1 LDPFC
6 GDDIYFDEFSIN
18 KTTHVY
24 NNQLYKTQFPQEP
37 NFTPAPWFSHQDEI
51 YETPF
56 QNDRLLTSPPSG
68 ELRGINR
75 LEDSTDPFLFDTEFS
90 LEMEP
95 DGVLF
100 LEPSN
105 EKLLPD
111 GVLYLSDGREYVSAD
126 SHQPAPSLREENN
139 NYSNLSSA
147 DILSEAISNSPQSIP
162 EENPV
167 LQAPLEPANRFVDL
181 HSSEKDGCL
190 YDVLS
195 NYMLAASPYIKASVS
210 STSLGGLGTSKN
222 LETLSASNMIPYSGY
237 NSVYPPYCSYPYF
250 SLFPQLPVMSAIPAQ
265 SVGTIP
271 LDINPKSQINE
282 GSVNPLK
289 RTNEARSSHPSQF
302 ASKEDYFKSALRE
315 QQLQRY
321 RMKKMRRVYAR
332 PVDERRSQQAKNRER
347 NSRGRF
353 VINK

>member
-1 LDPFC
+1 
-6 GDDIYFDEFSIN
+6 
-18 KTTHVY
+18 
-24 NNQLYKTQFPQEP
+24 
-37 NFTPAPWFSHQDEI
+37 
-51 YETPF
+51 
-56 QNDRLLTSPPSG
+56 
-68 ELRGINR
+68 
-75 LEDSTDPFLFDTEFS
+75 
-90 LEMEP
+90 MEP

-126 SHQPAPSLREENN
+126 SHQPAPSLAVENN
-139 NYSNLSSA
+139 SYLSSA

-162 EENPV
+162 GENPV
-167 LQAPLEPANRFVDL
+167 LPAPIDPAHRFVDL
-181 HSSEKDGCL
+181 HSETDGCL
-190 YDVLS
+190 YDALS
-195 NYMLAASPYIKASVS
+195 NYTLTTSPYIKDSVS

-222 LETLSASNMIPYSGY
+222 LETLSASNRIPYSGY
-237 NSVYPPYCSYPYF
+237 NSVYPSYCSYPYF
-250 SLFPQLPVMSAIPAQ
+250 SLFPQLPVMSAIP
-265 SVGTIP
+265 VGTIP

-282 GSVNPLK
+282 VSVNPLK
-289 RTNEARSSHPSQF
+289 RTNEARLSSHPSEF

-321 RMKKMRRVYAR
+321 RMPQMRRVYAR